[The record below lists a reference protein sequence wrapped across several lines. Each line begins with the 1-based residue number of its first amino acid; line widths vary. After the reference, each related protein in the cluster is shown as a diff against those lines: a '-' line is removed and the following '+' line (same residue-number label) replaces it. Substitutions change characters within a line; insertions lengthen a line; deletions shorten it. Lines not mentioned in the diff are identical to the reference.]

1 MDQPHAILV
10 GSLTVGYHLTGPFPS
25 YFAAREHAEAKIGA
39 GYWYI
44 FKLETP
50 ECERAVCIT

>member
-1 MDQPHAILV
+1 MDRPHAILV
-10 GSLTVGYHLTGPFPS
+10 GSLTVGHHLIGPFPT
-25 YFAAREHAEAKIGA
+25 YFEAREYAEAKIGA

-50 ECERAVCIT
+50 A